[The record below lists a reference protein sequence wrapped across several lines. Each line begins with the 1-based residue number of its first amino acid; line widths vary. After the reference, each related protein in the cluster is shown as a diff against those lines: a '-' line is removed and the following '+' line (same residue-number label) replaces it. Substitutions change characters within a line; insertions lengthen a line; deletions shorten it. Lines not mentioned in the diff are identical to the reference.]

1 MSMTRQNSKMS
12 NKFKVRA
19 YCSSRQCDYVH
30 PDDVVQAINGETSY
44 ALAQMY
50 NELPSKPGC
59 PKCGEAMAFYSYSV
73 IEQPW
78 LP

>member
-1 MSMTRQNSKMS
+1 MERPITEMS

-19 YCSSRQCDYVH
+19 YCSSRKCEYVH
-30 PDDVVQAINGETSY
+30 PDDIIRAINGESSY
-44 ALAQMY
+44 ALALHY
-50 NELPSKPGC
+50 NESPSKPSC

-73 IEQPW
+73 IEEPW

>member
-1 MSMTRQNSKMS
+1 MTRQSTKMS

-30 PDDVVQAINGETSY
+30 PDDVIQAINSETSY
-44 ALAQMY
+44 ALAQLY
-50 NELPSKPGC
+50 NESSSKPSC
-59 PKCGEAMAFYSYSV
+59 PKCGEAMAFYSHSV
-73 IEQPW
+73 IEEPW